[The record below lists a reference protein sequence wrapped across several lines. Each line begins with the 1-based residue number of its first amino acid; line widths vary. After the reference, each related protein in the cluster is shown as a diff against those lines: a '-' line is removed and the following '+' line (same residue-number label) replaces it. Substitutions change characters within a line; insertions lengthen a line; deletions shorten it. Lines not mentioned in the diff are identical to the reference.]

1 MAASYAAKNEEDYD
15 ALVLLAAYS
24 TAELPESLSVVS
36 IYEDQDQVMNR
47 EKYAEYRGNLPENAV
62 EVILAGGN
70 HAQFGDYGHQKGDGA
85 AFITAQEQLDAT
97 VQAILSVLAGD

>member
-15 ALVLLAAYS
+15 ALVLLTAYS

-36 IYEDQDQVMNR
+36 IYGDQVMNR

-70 HAQFGDYGHQKGDGA
+70 HAQFGDDGHQKGDGA

-97 VQAILSVLAGD
+97 VQAILSLLAGE

>member
-15 ALVLLAAYS
+15 ALVLLTAYS

-36 IYEDQDQVMNR
+36 IYGDQVMNR

-70 HAQFGDYGHQKGDGA
+70 HAQFGDYGRQKGDGA

-97 VQAILSVLAGD
+97 VQAILSVLAGE